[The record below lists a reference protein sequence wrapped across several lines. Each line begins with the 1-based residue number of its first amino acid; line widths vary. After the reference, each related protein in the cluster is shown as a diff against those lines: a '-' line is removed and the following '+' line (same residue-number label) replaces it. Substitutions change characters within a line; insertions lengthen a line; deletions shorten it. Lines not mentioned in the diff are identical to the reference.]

1 MGNARSLSGFVMLLS
16 TFVPVSAQWLNYPA
30 PGIPRTPDGKPNL
43 TAPAPKM
50 PDGKPDLSGIWMRRD
65 NYLQNLAK
73 DGVKVPFQP
82 WAEAL
87 YKQRLENLSKGTPG
101 ERCLPRGVPAE
112 MMTPNPFKLVQIPGL
127 VLLVF
132 EQFSYFRQILM
143 DGRGHPADPMPTWFG
158 YSVGKWEGDTLVAD
172 TVGFND
178 QTWLD
183 YDGHPHSDALHTIER
198 FRRLDFGHMEFQ
210 ITIDDRKAYTKPWTV
225 TVPIDLLP
233 DTELI
238 ESICENEKDVPHMV
252 GK

>member
-1 MGNARSLSGFVMLLS
+1 MSAVRLLSGFVMLLS
-16 TFVPVSAQWLNYPA
+16 TFVPVSAQWQNYPT
-30 PGIPRTPDGKPNL
+30 PGIPRTRDGKPNL

-87 YKQRLENLSKGTPG
+87 HKQRLENLSKGTPG

-112 MMTPNPFKLVQIPGL
+112 MMTPNPLKLVQIPGL

-143 DGRGHPADPMPTWFG
+143 DGRGQPADPMPTWFG

-210 ITIDDRKAYTKPWTV
+210 ITIDDPKAYTKPWTV
-225 TVPIDLLP
+225 TVPFDLLP

-238 ESICENEKDVPHMV
+238 ESICENEKDLPHMV